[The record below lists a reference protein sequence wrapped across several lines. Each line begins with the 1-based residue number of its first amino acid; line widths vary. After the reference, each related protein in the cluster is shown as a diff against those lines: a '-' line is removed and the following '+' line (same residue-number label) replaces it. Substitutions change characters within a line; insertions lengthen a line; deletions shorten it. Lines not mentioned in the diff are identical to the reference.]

1 MSGRKSGE
9 VSSLLSLGK
18 KSKDEINRNLNN
30 AFNQNIKKNEELF
43 SNLEDIEK
51 EIKSI
56 NLQLDSQIV
65 DEISKSELMNVLNR
79 LKIEKEKILNTKLDD
94 FSEEL
99 KKKKLIEDE
108 FLSLERI
115 TTELERRIANKWD
128 YCDEEYSEANSVVKR
143 YEDGKKQLNLLLS
156 KILNKMQKNNEILLS
171 TKITYQNIKKLK
183 EEFALKT
190 KNIINANNM
199 ALIQDIFE
207 NIDKNIAKK
216 FMQSEFG
223 DLEKEYRT
231 LNKDNIESK
240 FSTFKQK
247 LESFNQELLE
257 KYNTFIF
264 KKGRAEKIL
273 EELEN
278 LKDNF
283 SLNNIEAY
291 IKNKDDFMDMYSFA
305 ETYRVNGISR
315 EKFEENLKKI
325 KGLMEKEDFD
335 LAYSLT
341 EQTSEILLSEQN
353 SLSKEYERI
362 IKQVEYSK
370 KVAETGKELGYNIK
384 ISADENGVQDGIN
397 IKLTM
402 GDEIIEFEPRVDDN
416 GNFSLG
422 IDHTE
427 SVSGTCGNTME
438 KIKNSLQSNGIF
450 IADILKNG
458 SSVIYRDRKS
468 VSKSVDRKERSRK

>member
-1 MSGRKSGE
+1 
-9 VSSLLSLGK
+9 
-18 KSKDEINRNLNN
+18 
-30 AFNQNIKKNEELF
+30 
-43 SNLEDIEK
+43 
-51 EIKSI
+51 
-56 NLQLDSQIV
+56 
-65 DEISKSELMNVLNR
+65 
-79 LKIEKEKILNTKLDD
+79 
-94 FSEEL
+94 
-99 KKKKLIEDE
+99 
-108 FLSLERI
+108 
-115 TTELERRIANKWD
+115 
-128 YCDEEYSEANSVVKR
+128 
-143 YEDGKKQLNLLLS
+143 
-156 KILNKMQKNNEILLS
+156 
-171 TKITYQNIKKLK
+171 
-183 EEFALKT
+183 
-190 KNIINANNM
+190 
-199 ALIQDIFE
+199 
-207 NIDKNIAKK
+207 
-216 FMQSEFG
+216 
-223 DLEKEYRT
+223 
-231 LNKDNIESK
+231 
-240 FSTFKQK
+240 
-247 LESFNQELLE
+247 
-257 KYNTFIF
+257 
-264 KKGRAEKIL
+264 
-273 EELEN
+273 
-278 LKDNF
+278 
-283 SLNNIEAY
+283 
-291 IKNKDDFMDMYSFA
+291 
-305 ETYRVNGISR
+305 
-315 EKFEENLKKI
+315 
-325 KGLMEKEDFD
+325 MEKEDFD

>member
-65 DEISKSELMNVLNR
+65 DEVSKSELINVLNR

-291 IKNKDDFMDMYSFA
+291 IKNEDDFMDMYSFA

>member
-108 FLSLERI
+108 FLSLEKI

-199 ALIQDIFE
+199 ALIQDMFE

>member
-108 FLSLERI
+108 FLSLEKI

-171 TKITYQNIKKLK
+171 TKIAYQNIKKLK

-199 ALIQDIFE
+199 ALIQDMFE

-247 LESFNQELLE
+247 LEIFSQELLE

>member
-30 AFNQNIKKNEELF
+30 NFNQNIKKNNELF
-43 SNLEDIEK
+43 SNLEDIEG

-65 DEISKSELMNVLNR
+65 DEVSKSELMNVLNR

-108 FLSLERI
+108 FLSLEKI

-171 TKITYQNIKKLK
+171 TKIAYQNIKKLK

-207 NIDKNIAKK
+207 SIDKNIAKK

-223 DLEKEYRT
+223 DLEKEYKT

-240 FSTFKQK
+240 FFIFKQK
-247 LESFNQELLE
+247 LESFSQELLE

-283 SLNNIEAY
+283 SLNNIESY
-291 IKNKDDFMDMYSFA
+291 IKNKEDLMDMYSFA
-305 ETYRVNGISR
+305 ETYKVNGVSR

-325 KGLMEKEDFD
+325 NTLMEKEDFD

-341 EQTSEILLSEQN
+341 EQTNEILLSEQN
-353 SLSKEYERI
+353 ILNKEYERL

-370 KVAETGKELGYNIK
+370 KVAETGKDLGYNVK
-384 ISADENGVQDGIN
+384 ISADENGIQDGIN

-416 GNFSLG
+416 GNFSLN

-450 IADILKNG
+450 IVDILKNG
-458 SSVIYRDRKS
+458 NSVIYRDRKPT
-468 VSKSVDRKERSRK
+468 SKSIDRKERARK

>member
-1 MSGRKSGE
+1 MSGRKSSE

-30 AFNQNIKKNEELF
+30 TFDQNIKKNGDLF
-43 SNLEDIEK
+43 SSLEDIER
-51 EIKSI
+51 EIKDIS
-56 NLQLDSQIV
+56 LQIDTEIK
-65 DEISKSELMNVLNR
+65 DEISINELNAVLNR
-79 LKIEKEKILNTKLDD
+79 LKAEKEKILNTKLDD

-115 TTELERRIANKWD
+115 TAELEKKIANKSH
-128 YCDEEYSEANSVVKR
+128 YCDEEYSEANSVVRR
-143 YEDGKKQLNLLLS
+143 YDEGKKQLNLLLS
-156 KILNKMQKNNEILLS
+156 KILNKMQKNNEIFLN
-171 TKITYQNIKKLK
+171 TKIAYQNIKRLK
-183 EEFALKT
+183 DEFYLKT
-190 KNIINANNM
+190 KNIINTNNM
-199 ALIQDIFE
+199 ALIKDMFDS
-207 NIDKNIAKK
+207 IDKNIAKK
-216 FMQSEFG
+216 FMSDEFEN
-223 DLEKEYRT
+223 LEKEYQT

-240 FSTFKQK
+240 FFTFKQK
-247 LESFNQELLE
+247 LESFSQKLLE
-257 KYNTFIF
+257 KYNAYIF

-283 SLNNIEAY
+283 SLNNIESY

-305 ETYRVNGISR
+305 ETYKVNGVSR

-325 KGLMEKEDFD
+325 KTLIEKEDFD

-341 EQTSEILLSEQN
+341 EQANENLLSEQN
-353 SLSKEYERI
+353 ILNKEYERV

-370 KVAETGKELGYNIK
+370 KVAETGKDLGYNVK
-384 ISADENGVQDGIN
+384 ILADENGIQDGIN

-402 GDEIIEFEPRVDDN
+402 GDEIIEFEPRVDDS
-416 GNFSLG
+416 GNFSLN

-438 KIKNSLQSNGIF
+438 KMKNALQSNGVF
-450 IADILKNG
+450 IVDILKNG
-458 SSVIYRDRKS
+458 SSVIYKDRKLT
-468 VSKSVDRKERSRK
+468 SKSTDKKERIRK